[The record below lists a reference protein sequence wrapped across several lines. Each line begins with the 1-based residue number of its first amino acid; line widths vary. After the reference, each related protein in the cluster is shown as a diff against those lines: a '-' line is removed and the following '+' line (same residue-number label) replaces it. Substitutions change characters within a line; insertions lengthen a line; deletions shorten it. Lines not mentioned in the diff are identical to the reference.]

1 MFDFFVMK
9 YFVALALLI
18 GWTCLSR
25 KYLSLYLVIFPVI
38 EEVCVRFSFMILKYL
53 SFDPASIFSLR
64 TFKLIFDKREQNTN
78 KVGSQKSRILFSF
91 SKSNLK
97 FSYSRLFLG
106 GVFPLTLSNVAIKQ
120 LMYVYI

>member
-1 MFDFFVMK
+1 
-9 YFVALALLI
+9 
-18 GWTCLSR
+18 
-25 KYLSLYLVIFPVI
+25 
-38 EEVCVRFSFMILKYL
+38 MILKYL
-53 SFDPASIFSLR
+53 SFDPASIFSLG

-106 GVFPLTLSNVAIKQ
+106 GVFPLTLSNVATSSYPGWIKSPHVVT
-120 LMYVYI
+120 LGILKFSGGEGGIPE